1 MLGIKFIRENPAI
14 VKKDLKK
21 RQEKEMIAW
30 VDDLLKKDEEYRKS
44 LQESQNLRAKRNNSY
59 K

>member
-1 MLGIKFIRENPAI
+1 M

-21 RQEKEMIAW
+21 RHEKEMLAW

-44 LQESQNLRAKRNNSY
+44 LQKSQVLRAK
-59 K
+59 